1 MANKV
6 SYANLK
12 LKVDNSK
19 LMILKEIK
27 LKYYNIYQ

>member
-12 LKVDNSK
+12 LKVDNS
-19 LMILKEIK
+19 IK
-27 LKYYNIYQ
+27 TFDFNGNQIEV